1 MAASGTVSE
10 LYTDPDKGRSPENFI
25 APAPPTPPSPA
36 PVTAPPA
43 PTPPHQRK
51 MFDENPDG
59 TVRDT
64 STEALRPGN
73 ALQFQTFDEPKKEE
87 PPAEPKKEETPP
99 PAAPQATPPA
109 PQPEKLYA
117 GKFKTPEELEKSYL
131 EAQRK
136 ITETSQKAAE
146 LEKKVQT
153 APPPPPAP
161 KTAAEVA
168 AEEKQRNEFLEKF
181 VANPQGIIKEYQE
194 KAVREM
200 QVALSAQQMTEN
212 WRKDNPD
219 LVEHEFYVSA
229 EAFRLAQT
237 DPELAAKPVELFQK
251 ATTNFRQIAGKLRTE
266 GAREALTTET
276 RVTPL
281 LSNTAPTPATEQP
294 AKAPLTAD
302 EAYNLTMQMLKKE
315 EQRTHRGLRR

>member
-1 MAASGTVSE
+1 MAAGTVSDFTAIE
-10 LYTDPDKGRSPENFI
+10 REDGRVEKIVPPPPE
-25 APAPPTPPSPA
+25 PPSSIPSA
-36 PVTAPPA
+36 APPA
-43 PTPPHQRK
+43 PAVPSQRK
-51 MFDENPDG
+51 MFDENADG
-59 TVRDT
+59 SIRDT
-64 STEALRPGN
+64 STEALKPGN
-73 ALQFQTFDEPKKEE
+73 ALQFQTFDEPKKEV
-87 PPAEPKKEETPP
+87 PPEEPKKEETPAP
-99 PAAPQATPPA
+99 PPPQAAP

-117 GKFKTPEELEKSYL
+117 GKFKTAEELEKSYL

-146 LEKKVQT
+146 LERKVQT
-153 APPPPPAP
+153 APPPTPAP
-161 KTAAEVA
+161 KTAAEIA

-181 VANPQGIIKEYQE
+181 VANPQGVIKEYQD

-200 QVALSAQQMTEN
+200 QVALSAQQLTEN

-237 DPELAAKPVELFQK
+237 DPELAAKPVDLFQK

-266 GAREALTTET
+266 GAKEALTTET

-302 EAYNLTMQMLKKE
+302 EAYGLHLQMLKKE

>member
-1 MAASGTVSE
+1 MAAGTISDFTAIE
-10 LYTDPDKGRSPENFI
+10 REDGRVEKI
-25 APAPPTPPSPA
+25 AAPPPEPPN
-36 PVTAPPA
+36 PVPSAAPPPA
-43 PTPPHQRK
+43 TPPHQRK
-51 MFDENPDG
+51 MFDENADG
-59 TVRDT
+59 SIRDT
-64 STEALRPGN
+64 STEALKPGN
-73 ALQFQTFDEPKKEE
+73 ALQFQTFDEPTKEV
-87 PPAEPKKEETPP
+87 PAEEPKKEETPP
-99 PAAPQATPPA
+99 PAPQAPPPA

-117 GKFKTPEELEKSYL
+117 GKFKTAEELEKSYL

-161 KTAAEVA
+161 KTAAEIA

-181 VANPQGIIKEYQE
+181 VANPQGVIKEYQD

-200 QVALSAQQMTEN
+200 QVALSAQQLTEN

-219 LVEHEFYVSA
+219 LAEHEFYVSA

-266 GAREALTTET
+266 GAKEALTTET

-302 EAYNLTMQMLKKE
+302 DAYAMHLQMLKKE